1 MHDFFHRPVRLPL
14 FLLMRATPSADRS
27 SHSPRGSSLHLTGRF
42 LSLLLPYWGN
52 ATGAFISLILM
63 IGANLASP
71 VVIRQVIDGIETELR
86 RGQVQDFD
94 WSLIITSTLIL
105 SGLAIGRGVFNF
117 LQNYLSEK
125 NSQSIAFDLRNQIY
139 TKVQS
144 LSFSYHDQ
152 AQTGQLMTRA
162 TNDVELVRQFMGQ
175 GLFQMIASAFMF
187 LGALAALAFMN
198 LRLATIVFLII
209 PFNMVLLGLFMR
221 AIRPLFGEIQ
231 GTMEK
236 LNERLQENLA
246 GIRVVK
252 AFARSHFEIERFAQE
267 NEHYRLFTLN
277 FINRIS
283 KMFPATFLISNVQL
297 LFVLAFGGRM
307 VILDQLSIGTLT
319 AFISYLIFMTQ
330 PLMTVGFLSGMMIR
344 ALVSAERIFEVLD
357 TPSELHDAPD
367 AQPLGIVVGRVTF
380 QEVFF
385 RYAGQEDDVLKGIS
399 FTARP
404 GQSIAIM
411 GRTGSGKSSIINLL
425 PRFYDVTGGR
435 VTIDGKDVRQVTL
448 DSLRSQIGIVL
459 QEAILFTGTIRENI
473 AYGRPEATMEAIQEA
488 AAAAAAHDFIME
500 LPEAYATRVGERGV
514 GLSGGQ
520 RQRIAIARALLLDPR
535 ILILD
540 DSTSAVDAETE
551 HHILEALKALMQGRT
566 AFVIAQRIATVREA
580 DQVLLLEH
588 GRIADMGTHDE
599 LMRDSALYAEIV
611 QSQFKP
617 ETSHFIPVAATA
629 QGNETPP
636 LARTAA
642 RRPVL

>member
-1 MHDFFHRPVRLPL
+1 
-14 FLLMRATPSADRS
+14 MRTTSPADQS
-27 SHSPRGSSLHLTGRF
+27 SNSRDTSLQAIRRV

-52 ATGAFISLILM
+52 AAGAFLSLILM
-63 IGANLASP
+63 IVANLASP
-71 VVIRQVIDGIETELR
+71 MVIRQVIDGIEIALN
-86 RGQVQDFD
+86 RGLNQDFD

-105 SGLAIGRGVFNF
+105 SGLAVGRGLFNF

-125 NSQSIAFDLRNQIY
+125 TSQSIAFDLRNQIY

-187 LGALAALAFMN
+187 LGALTALAFMN
-198 LRLATIVFLII
+198 LRLASIVFLII

-252 AFARSHFEIERFAQE
+252 AFARSQFEIDRFAVE
-267 NEHYRLFTLN
+267 NEHYRLFTLD

-283 KMFPATFLISNVQL
+283 RMFPATFLISNIQL
-297 LFVLAFGGRM
+297 LLILGFGGRL

-319 AFISYLIFMTQ
+319 AFISYLIFLVQ
-330 PLMTVGFLSGMMIR
+330 PLMTIGFLSGMMIR

-367 AQPLGIVVGRVTF
+367 AQPLGIVMGRVHF
-380 QEVFF
+380 QDVFF
-385 RYAGQEDDVLKGIS
+385 RYAGQEEDVLKGIS
-399 FTARP
+399 FTALP
-404 GQSIAIM
+404 GQTIAIM

-425 PRFYDVTGGR
+425 PRFYDVTGGK
-435 VTIDGKDVRQVTL
+435 VTVDGKDVRQVTL

-473 AYGRPEATMEAIQEA
+473 AYGQPEATMEVIQEA
-488 AAAAAAHDFIME
+488 AKAAAAHEFIIE
-500 LPEAYATRVGERGV
+500 LPEAYNTRVGERGV

-580 DQVLLLEH
+580 NQVLLLEH
-588 GRIADMGTHDE
+588 GQIADIGTHEE
-599 LMRDSALYAEIV
+599 LIRDSALYAEIV
-611 QSQFKP
+611 QSQFKS
-617 ETSHFIPVAATA
+617 ETPQFIPDAAPAADGTEA
-629 QGNETPP
+629 SGSS
-636 LARTAA
+636 RTASYTPA
-642 RRPVL
+642 RSQAL